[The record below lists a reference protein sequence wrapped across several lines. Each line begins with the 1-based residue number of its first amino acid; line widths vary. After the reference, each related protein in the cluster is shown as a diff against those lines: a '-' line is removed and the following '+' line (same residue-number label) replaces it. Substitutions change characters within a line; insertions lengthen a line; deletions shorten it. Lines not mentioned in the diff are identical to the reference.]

1 MPVHRSSP
9 QDDADNSGRSRS
21 GSRTRS
27 YAGGGV
33 RSKTGDIDLASLKYA
48 TSLGAELEK
57 KKRALERNELKTKA
71 ASSSGG
77 GRASQVSSQTDSPA
91 SNFVHDVASADE
103 TVPCRPRAAAAG
115 TSRTEVP
122 VELSSGGNNSA
133 PVPGNDVVNSGSHSA
148 AGHGDAGGPQITNS
162 RAAAHLKMP
171 DLAHVSIP
179 STRLFGPLVSAS
191 SRTVCGK
198 G

>member
-27 YAGGGV
+27 YASGV
-33 RSKTGDIDLASLKYA
+33 RSKTGDINLASLKYA

-57 KKRALERNELKTKA
+57 KKRALEKNELRTKA
-71 ASSSGG
+71 VSSGG

-91 SNFVHDVASADE
+91 SNFVHDVASAEDE
-103 TVPCRPRAAAAG
+103 AGPCRPRAAAG
-115 TSRTEVP
+115 SSRTEVP
-122 VELSSGGNNSA
+122 TELSLGGNNLA
-133 PVPGNDVVNSGSHSA
+133 PVPGNDAVNSGPHSA
-148 AGHGDAGGPQITNS
+148 VGHGDAGGTRITNS
-162 RAAAHLKMP
+162 RAGATLKMP
-171 DLAHVSIP
+171 DLTHIPIP
-179 STRLFGPLVSAS
+179 STKLFGPLASAS
-191 SRTVCGK
+191 SRAICGK